1 MEQPEFLHGLIRQM
15 EVFADAVAIQ
25 PDLMR
30 FRFLLPKDIL
40 PRLRDL
46 ALARKELP
54 EGEMLLPDVRGFMTQ
69 DEIDAVLTQSAPIAG
84 AASRIY
90 QFFSKPHSTNEKL
103 EFLKNEYGI
112 GGKMPGCD
120 FGRTVG

>member
-15 EVFADAVAIQ
+15 EVFADAVAMQ

-46 ALARKELP
+46 TLARKELP
-54 EGEMLLPDVRGFMTQ
+54 EGEMLLPDVRGFMTSQ
-69 DEIDAVLTQSAPIAG
+69 HQ
-84 AASRIY
+84 
-90 QFFSKPHSTNEKL
+90 
-103 EFLKNEYGI
+103 
-112 GGKMPGCD
+112 
-120 FGRTVG
+120 

>member
-1 MEQPEFLHGLIRQM
+1 MESPACQHRAGRHTPLIFPDCVNHLSEKMEQPEFLHGLIRQM
-15 EVFADAVAIQ
+15 DVFADAVAMQ

-54 EGEMLLPDVRGFMTQ
+54 ECSNRWRGFWK
-69 DEIDAVLTQSAPIAG
+69 S
-84 AASRIY
+84 
-90 QFFSKPHSTNEKL
+90 
-103 EFLKNEYGI
+103 
-112 GGKMPGCD
+112 
-120 FGRTVG
+120 

>member
-1 MEQPEFLHGLIRQM
+1 M
-15 EVFADAVAIQ
+15 EVFADAVAMQ

-54 EGEMLLPDVRGFMTQ
+54 DARTDGAAFGKAERAELETAGGAPKHRQLLPR
-69 DEIDAVLTQSAPIAG
+69 
-84 AASRIY
+84 
-90 QFFSKPHSTNEKL
+90 FFVGRHPCQTNEDEVYITHK
-103 EFLKNEYGI
+103 GVRMI
-112 GGKMPGCD
+112 
-120 FGRTVG
+120 